1 MTKQELYGRWVD
13 KVCQYVER
21 VGPEINSTSCAMQSK
36 PVLDKSPQ
44 VVFLGYNAHEPFP
57 YQGANKERFYEG
69 NPYFYTEREK
79 WPVWGKLYAAM
90 KWAKF
95 TEPMEDGNFVFMNAV
110 YFGSRDIKDLKAKE
124 GSAEIIN
131 QCLDFSAEVIKDIYH
146 PKAVIC
152 FSVPDC
158 FTPFVN
164 RLKIKETEKIIPK
177 MINGEPAKHDVVKA
191 LWDDIKIIGIPH
203 PSGVISYDDLGA
215 IAMFLQKEL

>member
-1 MTKQELYGRWVD
+1 
-13 KVCQYVER
+13 
-21 VGPEINSTSCAMQSK
+21 
-36 PVLDKSPQ
+36 
-44 VVFLGYNAHEPFP
+44 
-57 YQGANKERFYEG
+57 
-69 NPYFYTEREK
+69 
-79 WPVWGKLYAAM
+79 
-90 KWAKF
+90 
-95 TEPMEDGNFVFMNAV
+95 MEDGNFVFMNAV
-110 YFGSRDIKDLKAKE
+110 YFGSRDIKDLKAKK

-146 PKAVIC
+146 PKAVIY